1 MTNDISGHAVPPR
14 TKRPRRTKIARKEE
28 ICGTVMAFIPV
39 LRCILFS
46 LIPMGLAL
54 VMAFYNMKK
63 PVSFEGAKFCGLDN
77 FKTLFRDPDF
87 GRAAVNTLVYALTL
101 PVSVFLAL
109 LVAASL
115 NADVKG
121 RGAFRVVLFLP
132 YICSTVAIVYIW
144 KWLYN
149 TNYGIFNVILGKKIG
164 WLDSPMMFRV
174 SLILMMVWATT
185 GYKVILLSAALTAVN
200 GAYYEAAEIDGANF
214 VQKFMHVTL
223 PAVSPT
229 VFFLL
234 ITGLISIFQMFSE
247 SQVMDPTGG
256 QKVNYAGLTMV
267 FYLYREGYSNAH
279 MGLASAAS
287 WVLTAVILLVTVLN
301 FKLSKLWVRYD

>member
-1 MTNDISGHAVPPR
+1 M
-14 TKRPRRTKIARKEE
+14 
-28 ICGTVMAFIPV
+28 
-39 LRCILFS
+39 
-46 LIPMGLAL
+46 
-54 VMAFYNMKK
+54 
-63 PVSFEGAKFCGLDN
+63 
-77 FKTLFRDPDF
+77 
-87 GRAAVNTLVYALTL
+87 
-101 PVSVFLAL
+101 
-109 LVAASL
+109 
-115 NADVKG
+115 
-121 RGAFRVVLFLP
+121 VLFLP

-234 ITGLISIFQMFSE
+234 ITGLTAFFRCSANRRSW
-247 SQVMDPTGG
+247 DPT
-256 QKVNYAGLTMV
+256 AD
-267 FYLYREGYSNAH
+267 R
-279 MGLASAAS
+279 
-287 WVLTAVILLVTVLN
+287 
-301 FKLSKLWVRYD
+301 R